1 MIETPP
7 SVNST
12 SNDHSKYM
20 SHLSAAAVLSMQ
32 SNAPH
37 MQQNEEIHTS
47 PEYTE
52 TSFPIESSIT
62 PTESFEKDQTQQV
75 SNFGKIVT
83 THFI

>member
-1 MIETPP
+1 MIIPA
-7 SVNST
+7 T
-12 SNDHSKYM
+12 SYTFFVIKI
-20 SHLSAAAVLSMQ
+20 
-32 SNAPH
+32 

-75 SNFGKIVT
+75 SNFCKNIHYEFYVV
-83 THFI
+83 F

>member
-1 MIETPP
+1 
-7 SVNST
+7 
-12 SNDHSKYM
+12 M

-75 SNFGKIVT
+75 KTLVKKCYYKLHIIF
-83 THFI
+83 